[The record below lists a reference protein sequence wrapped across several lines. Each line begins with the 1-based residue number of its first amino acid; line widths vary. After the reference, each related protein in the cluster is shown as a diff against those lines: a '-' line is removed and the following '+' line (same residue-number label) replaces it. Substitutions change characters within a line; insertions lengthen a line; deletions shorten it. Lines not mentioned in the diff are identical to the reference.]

1 MWVGDETDWVLGLE
15 MGADDYLAKP
25 LSACVLVQQKTEF
38 CPVAFSGLRR
48 HLGDDVRKAEVIK
61 TMRGCGYMPAARVT
75 AVRWLGS
82 AIRLLPKSLFGRLTL
97 ALLYQAP
104 LIDQIRAKLPDA
116 PK

>member
-1 MWVGDETDWVLGLE
+1 MWVGDEMDRVLGLE
-15 MGADDYLAKP
+15 KGADDYLAKP

-38 CPVAFSGLRR
+38 CPVACCGLRR

-61 TMRGCGYMPAARVT
+61 TMRGCGYVPAAPVT

-82 AIRLLPKSLFGRLTL
+82 AIRLLPKSLFSRLTL
-97 ALLYQAP
+97 VLLYQAP
-104 LIDQIRAKLPDA
+104 MIGRIRAKLPDA